1 MSMVAFQGAVELGLI
16 YALMALGLFVSY
28 RVLNIPDMTVD
39 SSFTLGAAVS
49 ALCAVA
55 GHPFLGLLAAA
66 AAGFCAGQ
74 ITAFL
79 QTKLSIQPILAG
91 ILSMT
96 ALYSINLRIMGGRAN
111 IPLLKSPVIFQYV
124 SGRFGKM
131 VLAFCFTLGACVF
144 LILFFRTHTGLCLRA
159 AGDNEDMVRSSSI
172 NTDSMKFI
180 GLGIANALVGLSGA
194 VLAQYQNFADAS
206 TGSGMVVIGLASVSV
221 GEVAFGKTNIWRNVL
236 SVVLGAIVYRVII
249 AFVLALGLS
258 PNDLKLI
265 SAVIVAAA
273 ISYPVALAQY
283 RLFRRRRE
291 ARQNA

>member
-49 ALCAVA
+49 ALCAAA
-55 GHPFLGLLAAA
+55 GHPFLGLLAAV

-124 SGRFGKM
+124 PGRFGKM
-131 VLAFCFTLGACVF
+131 ALAFCFTLAACLL

-206 TGSGMVVIGLASVSV
+206 TGIGMVVIGLASLIV
-221 GEVAFGKTNIWRNVL
+221 GEVAFGRPSIWRNVL

-283 RLFRRRRE
+283 RLFRRRKE